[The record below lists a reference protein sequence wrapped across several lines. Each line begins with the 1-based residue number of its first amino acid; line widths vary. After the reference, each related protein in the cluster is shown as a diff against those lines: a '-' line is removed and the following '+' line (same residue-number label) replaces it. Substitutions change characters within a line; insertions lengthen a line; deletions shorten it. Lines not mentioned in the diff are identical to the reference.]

1 VYVGSGGSGVY
12 VGKGACVGISLGAL
26 VAVITTTMAV
36 WVGSG
41 DAATGCCVAAGGALQ
56 AARSRARIM
65 IRMRFIFLSFERLQ
79 FYSF

>member
-1 VYVGSGGSGVY
+1 
-12 VGKGACVGISLGAL
+12 
-26 VAVITTTMAV
+26 VAVITITTVV

-56 AARSRARIM
+56 AARSRARKM